1 LGPRG
6 SAHPQKPRAARAR
19 PYVQPLIEA
28 PPKEE
33 PMYVAVAALAL
44 ALTAAGERQSLSVDP
59 AASSVRF
66 HLNHKMHKVDG
77 RSAAV
82 EGKAVI
88 EPDGKV
94 LAMIRIPVATFDS
107 GDANRD
113 ANMRETL
120 EAGRFP
126 FVVFKGVSSIVTPVS
141 YGSAAPTTLRGELEF
156 HGVKRPVEVPVAVEF
171 QKDGTAK
178 VRGKLAVSLDAFQIE
193 RPSLLFV
200 KVDDDCEI
208 QFDLTMRREAR

>member
-1 LGPRG
+1 
-6 SAHPQKPRAARAR
+6 
-19 PYVQPLIEA
+19 
-28 PPKEE
+28 
-33 PMYVAVAALAL
+33 MYVAVAALAL
-44 ALTAAGERQSLSVDP
+44 TLTAAGERQALSVDP
-59 AASSVRF
+59 AASVVRF

-94 LAMIRIPVATFDS
+94 LAMVRIPVASFDS

-126 FVVFKGVSSIVTPVS
+126 FVVFKGVSSVVAPVS
-141 YGSAAPTTLRGELEF
+141 YGPATPATLEGELEF
-156 HGVKRPVEVPVAVEF
+156 HGVRRPVKVPVSVEF
-171 QKDGTAK
+171 QKDGSAK
-178 VRGKLAVSLDAFQIE
+178 VRGTLDVSLDAFKVE
-193 RPSLLFV
+193 RPSLLFI
-200 KVDDDCEI
+200 KVDDDCAI

>member
-1 LGPRG
+1 MGPRA
-6 SAHPQKPRAARAR
+6 SAHPQTPRAARA
-19 PYVQPLIEA
+19 PSYVLPRLE
-28 PPKEE
+28 PPEE
-33 PMYVAVAALAL
+33 NPMYVAVAVAAL

-59 AASSVRF
+59 AASVVRF

-120 EAGRFP
+120 DAGRFP
-126 FVVFKGVSSIVTPVS
+126 FVVFKGVSSIMTPVA
-141 YGSAAPTTLRGELEF
+141 YGAAAPTTLRGELDF
-156 HGVKRPVEVPVAVEF
+156 HGVKRPIDVPVSVEF
-171 QKDGTAK
+171 EKDGTAR
-178 VRGKLAVSLDAFQIE
+178 VRGNVAVSLDAYEVE

-200 KVDDDCEI
+200 KIDDDCTI
-208 QFDLTMRREAR
+208 QFDLTMRRETR